1 MLTGDVDLFPTS
13 GCLISGEVR
22 GDDNAAGKENTPSTT
37 SLDFLEVWPSGNLGA
52 MKQELREVKFQ
63 EWQSEGALSCNAD
76 LNIPYQSLP
85 AVTM

>member
-13 GCLISGEVR
+13 GFLISGEVR

-63 EWQSEGALSCNAD
+63 S
-76 LNIPYQSLP
+76 SL
-85 AVTM
+85 VQRRSSTSHVNLCLQ